1 MSGSA
6 SAISRTPDPGP
17 APVQLS
23 AANVAS
29 EIAASAPSRPRV
41 DKARLKLFLES
52 QPGLAAP
59 LRLGDL
65 HYIEDAGGSNGIAV
79 FDMEVERRTRPF
91 VLRYAPGEQLL
102 KQKRFDDEFFTLK
115 ALRAHGVPAPIA
127 RWCDATG
134 EAIGFPF
141 LVMERLKGRA
151 PANRMMHSTGLLAEV
166 GPAERKAMLLQAA
179 GFHGRLRRAALGPDA
194 VPHLVRRGE
203 GRTAIE
209 RELNW
214 WLREAV
220 LVTAS
225 GDPQRK
231 YLIELNRWMIEN
243 QPDARLPTL
252 CHGDGQIAN
261 LMYHDGKLVAA
272 LDWELSYLGHNEA
285 DLALVAM
292 LIPMHV
298 PEGVA
303 VDGLPC
309 EAEIVARYEAEAG
322 APVEHWAYFKL
333 FNLVKVSTI
342 MLMNGRYVDDAT
354 AEALWA
360 LNADDRKK
368 AWAAARAE
376 ADAR

>member
-1 MSGSA
+1 MRRSA
-6 SAISRTPDPGP
+6 SAHSQPFDPGSP
-17 APVQLS
+17 ARVS
-23 AANVAS
+23 VANVAS
-29 EIAASAPSRPRV
+29 EIAASAPGRPRV
-41 DKARLKLFLES
+41 DEDRLRRFLEL
-52 QPGLAAP
+52 QPDLGHP
-59 LRLGDL
+59 VRLGGL
-65 HYIEDAGGSNGIAV
+65 RYIEDAGGSNGIALFEMDV
-79 FDMEVERRTRPF
+79 AGRSHAF

-115 ALRAHGVPAPIA
+115 ALQAHGVPAPVA

-141 LVMERLKGRA
+141 LVMERLEGRA
-151 PANRMMHSTGLLAEV
+151 PANRMMYSSGLLAEV
-166 GPAERKAMLLQAA
+166 GAAERKAMLLDAA
-179 GFHGRLRRAALGPDA
+179 GFHGRLRRAALGA
-194 VPHLVRRGE
+194 YALPHLVRRGE

-220 LVTAS
+220 LVTMRS
-225 GDPQRK
+225 DPRRD
-231 YLIELNRWMIEN
+231 YLIELTRWMIEH
-243 QPDARLPTL
+243 QPDARPPTL

-261 LMYHDGKLVAA
+261 LMYRDGRLVAA

-292 LIPMHV
+292 LIPMHA

-303 VDGLPC
+303 VDGLPT
-309 EAEIVARYEAEAG
+309 EAEIVARYEAEAC

-342 MLMNGRYVDDAT
+342 MLMSGRHLDEAM

-360 LNADDRKK
+360 LNADDREE